1 MSWLL
6 LALLCA
12 FSLASADALTK
23 RWFAS
28 TRPLE
33 LMLLRFLPAGLL
45 LSPVLLLRPWPELPP
60 PFWGWIAFLLPLELA
75 AMWLYLRAICSA
87 PLSHTLPY
95 LAFSP
100 VVSALIARLLLGE
113 SITPTGG
120 AGILLVLAGSWLLR
134 YDRVH
139 AGAVADWLAPLRA
152 MRHEAG
158 PRMMLGVALLYGI
171 TSVGGK
177 AALAFTGAAFFAS
190 FYFTLLGL
198 LILGL
203 LLLRHRHLPPVFR
216 RHPGRALVVGAAMAM
231 MALTHFLAV
240 QQVEVAYMLSVKR
253 TSLLFGILYGAWLF
267 HEERLGQHVLAGTV
281 MLAGVA
287 LLALQ
292 S

>member
-1 MSWLL
+1 MSWFL

-28 TRPLE
+28 TRPLD

-45 LSPVLLLRPWPELPP
+45 LSPILLLRPWPELPP
-60 PFWGWIAFLLPLELA
+60 PFWGWIALLLPLELA

-100 VVSALIARLLLGE
+100 VISALLARLLLGE
-113 SITPTGG
+113 PITPIGG
-120 AGILLVLAGSWLLR
+120 AGILLVLGGSWLLR

-139 AGAVADWLAPLRA
+139 ASGAADWAPLRA
-152 MRHEAG
+152 MRHETG

-177 AALAFTGAAFFAS
+177 AALGYTGAAFFAS
-190 FYFTLLGL
+190 LYFTLLGL
-198 LILGL
+198 VILGL
-203 LLLRHRHLPPVFR
+203 VLLRHRRAPPDFM
-216 RHPGRALVVGAAMAM
+216 RHPLRALAVGTAMAV

-267 HEERLGQHVLAGTV
+267 REERLGRHLLAGTV
-281 MLAGVA
+281 MLSGVV
-287 LLALQ
+287 LLAAQ
-292 S
+292 A